1 MSSSCGTA
9 PAVTSTRSEK
19 AENVKEI
26 EEITTST
33 RARRA
38 AATETSPPSDASA
51 IRSHRADFGS
61 SIRLT
66 KGSGVSIEALVD
78 EGLGNSAYLVDLG
91 DRRALA
97 VDVSRDL
104 RSVREAAD
112 RRGLRV
118 TFAADTHLHADF
130 LSGAV
135 QLAATDGAEVLAA
148 ATGRREFPHRGLHD
162 GEDVDLGGLRLRAM
176 ATPGH
181 TDEHVAF
188 LLLDGE
194 TPLGVF
200 TGGSLI
206 VGAAARTDLVA
217 PERTEELARAH
228 YHSLQRLLTLPD
240 AVAVWPTHGAG
251 SFCSAPPG
259 AERTSTIGRERATNP
274 LLATADEEAFVAA
287 LLGSLGSFPEY
298 FRRLGEINRR
308 GPSVLPE
315 PLSLAALTVEQVQR
329 LLADGATLIDVRPI
343 ADYAAAHLP
352 GSLSIE
358 LRDAFATWLGWV
370 APQGRPVVLLRN
382 PDQDSVEI
390 LTQAAKIGYDDLAGE
405 LTGGLTAWKAHD
417 LPTTSTLLTPPAA
430 VSDDQVLDIRQASE
444 FAGGHL
450 PGAGHVELGG
460 LSAAA
465 PSLGEGPV
473 TVMCGHGE
481 RAMTAASVLERAG
494 RCNVAVLLGGP
505 QDWATTHDAS
515 LKTDA

>member
-1 MSSSCGTA
+1 M
-9 PAVTSTRSEK
+9 
-19 AENVKEI
+19 
-26 EEITTST
+26 
-33 RARRA
+33 
-38 AATETSPPSDASA
+38 
-51 IRSHRADFGS
+51 F
-61 SIRLT
+61 
-66 KGSGVSIEALVD
+66 IEALVD

-91 DRRALA
+91 DGRALA

-112 RRGLRV
+112 KRGVRV
-118 TFAADTHLHADF
+118 AFAADTHLHADF

-135 QLAATDGAEVLAA
+135 QLAATDEAEVLASA
-148 ATGRREFPHRGLHD
+148 IGGREFPHQSLRD
-162 GEDVDLGGLRLRAM
+162 GDEVDLGGLRLRAV

-194 TPLGVF
+194 APLGVF

-217 PERTEELARAH
+217 PERTEELARAQ
-228 YHSLQRLLTLPD
+228 YHSLQRLLTLAD
-240 AVAVWPTHGAG
+240 EVAVWPTHGAG

-274 LLATADEEAFVAA
+274 LLAAADEEAFVAA

-315 PLSLAALTVEQVQR
+315 PLSLSGLTVEQVQR
-329 LLADGATLIDVRPI
+329 LLAEGATLVDVRPI

-358 LRDAFATWLGWV
+358 LRGAFATWLGWL
-370 APQGRPVVLLRN
+370 APEDRPVVVLRN
-382 PDQDSVEI
+382 PDQDPVEI
-390 LTQAAKIGYDDLAGE
+390 LAQAAKVGYDDVAGE
-405 LTGGLTAWKAHD
+405 LTGGVSAWTAQD
-417 LPTTSTLLTPPAA
+417 LPTAATTLTTAGT
-430 VSDDQVLDIRQASE
+430 VSDDRVLDIRQASE
-444 FAGGHL
+444 FTGGHV
-450 PGAGHVELGG
+450 PGAGHVELGD
-460 LSAAA
+460 LPAAA
-465 PSLGEGPV
+465 PSLDGGAV

-494 RCNVAVLLGGP
+494 RDNVAVMLGGP
-505 QDWATTHDAS
+505 QDWAATHGAA
-515 LKTDA
+515 LETDA